1 MTLKVT
7 IVNAV
12 ELQKNLIKLT
22 DVAKEKIQ
30 HAVFKSVADVEKDMK
45 LSLTSGAKSGRTY
58 KRYNPKR
65 IHKASA
71 PGEAPASD
79 TGYLLNNISR
89 KIDPDGMGGEVGTSQ
104 SVKYAKMLEY
114 GTSKMQPRPF
124 LFPALEKNKAK
135 ITDRI
140 NKAFAFAVRS
150 AKK

>member
-1 MTLKVT
+1 MKVT
-7 IVNAV
+7 IVNSV
-12 ELQKNLIKLT
+12 EVQKNLTKLT
-22 DVAKEKIQ
+22 DVAKEKIK

-45 LSLTSGAKSGRTY
+45 LSLTQGNKSGRVY
-58 KRYNPKR
+58 QRYNPR
-65 IHKASA
+65 RTHTASA

-79 TGYLLNNISR
+79 TGFLHNNISR
-89 KIDPDGMGGEVGTSQ
+89 KIDPDGLGGEVGTSIR
-104 SVKYAKMLEY
+104 VKYAKMLEF